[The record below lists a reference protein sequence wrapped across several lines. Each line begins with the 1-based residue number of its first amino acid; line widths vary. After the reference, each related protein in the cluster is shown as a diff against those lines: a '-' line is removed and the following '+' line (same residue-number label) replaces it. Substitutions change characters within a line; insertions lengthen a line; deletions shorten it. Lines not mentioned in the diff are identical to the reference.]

1 MNACTTLL
9 CLCLLAPLS
18 AGAQAPAP
26 AKPSLAQ
33 TSQATQNV
41 AEAYFQAYIARDW
54 DRLEPLLAE
63 AGRFEDPTASSV
75 FGGVGKQGKT
85 AVMQGF
91 REGYASINQMSFVP
105 ASKFF
110 SGDHAVFV
118 GELDWQLQLPEALQ
132 VRTRM
137 PLVVRLRVRDG
148 QVIEHIDVAD
158 YNPFVAAL
166 RAARAAS
173 KAQAGG

>member
-33 TSQATQNV
+33 TSQATQKV

-91 REGYASINQMSFVP
+91 REGYASINQMSFP
-105 ASKFF
+105 AT
-110 SGDHAVFV
+110 
-118 GELDWQLQLPEALQ
+118 
-132 VRTRM
+132 TRCLWANWTGSCNC
-137 PLVVRLRVRDG
+137 PRRSRSAPACRSWCG
-148 QVIEHIDVAD
+148 CGSAT
-158 YNPFVAAL
+158 A
-166 RAARAAS
+166 
-173 KAQAGG
+173 K